1 MKKLERMLLINWHYI
16 SKEMIEFS
24 NINFLTG
31 KNGSGKSTIIDALQ
45 LLLLGDT
52 RGNFFNKA
60 ANDRTE
66 RTLEGYLRGEIG
78 DDGDTGYKYLRSGK
92 FSSYIVCEFY
102 DTVTRKNFCIG
113 VVFDVYNESGF
124 EHKFFM
130 FNGSIPE
137 NEFIGENNIPFS
149 FAELKS
155 FLTRKYGNK
164 NLEICT
170 SNTQYQVAVRGKLG
184 GLNQKFFNLFKKA
197 VTFTPINDIEKFIV
211 EYVCDVKNQIDI
223 TSMQE
228 NIRQYNSLL
237 KQVDVMNTQKN
248 QLQEIENTY
257 NGYLDECMKQR
268 EAQYLIWRAE
278 KQQLIDEYGNLQK
291 QVQDD
296 KDGKVSLEETTTQ
309 LEKTKGEIEKEIS
322 DLTGISVRTLHYYD
336 EIGLL
341 KPTEKSDAGYRLYD
355 DKALETLQQILF
367 FREFDISLKEIKAVL
382 DNPALERNQIL
393 QVQRKMLVTKKERME
408 RLIASIDDILKGE
421 NKMDFT
427 IFTKTEVEEMF
438 QTMLEHMPENM
449 RNIAIKEFGS
459 IEQWKK
465 HYMEVVSS
473 EEMQK
478 GYAKVVEWYGGKDKF
493 LSVAR
498 TPVSKEVA
506 ESYNKRIEAILQ
518 KLIAKQN
525 CDIDSFEVKE
535 LVGEYGFVMKQL
547 AQIKEEKGFMMAQT
561 QYYRNEQ
568 IKPMIDEKYGEGAS
582 DFFAQAIEN
591 YYKVK

>member
-1 MKKLERMLLINWHYI
+1 M
-16 SKEMIEFS
+16 
-24 NINFLTG
+24 
-31 KNGSGKSTIIDALQ
+31 
-45 LLLLGDT
+45 
-52 RGNFFNKA
+52 
-60 ANDRTE
+60 RT
-66 RTLEGYLRGEIG
+66 
-78 DDGDTGYKYLRSGK
+78 
-92 FSSYIVCEFY
+92 V
-102 DTVTRKNFCIG
+102 
-113 VVFDVYNESGF
+113 
-124 EHKFFM
+124 
-130 FNGSIPE
+130 
-137 NEFIGENNIPFS
+137 
-149 FAELKS
+149 
-155 FLTRKYGNK
+155 
-164 NLEICT
+164 
-170 SNTQYQVAVRGKLG
+170 
-184 GLNQKFFNLFKKA
+184 
-197 VTFTPINDIEKFIV
+197 
-211 EYVCDVKNQIDI
+211 
-223 TSMQE
+223 
-228 NIRQYNSLL
+228 
-237 KQVDVMNTQKN
+237 
-248 QLQEIENTY
+248 
-257 NGYLDECMKQR
+257 
-268 EAQYLIWRAE
+268 
-278 KQQLIDEYGNLQK
+278 
-291 QVQDD
+291 
-296 KDGKVSLEETTTQ
+296 
-309 LEKTKGEIEKEIS
+309 KEIS

-535 LVGEYGFVMKQL
+535 PVGEYGFVMKQL
-547 AQIKEEKGFMMAQT
+547 AQIKEEKGFMMAQA

>member
-1 MKKLERMLLINWHYI
+1 M
-16 SKEMIEFS
+16 
-24 NINFLTG
+24 
-31 KNGSGKSTIIDALQ
+31 
-45 LLLLGDT
+45 
-52 RGNFFNKA
+52 
-60 ANDRTE
+60 RT
-66 RTLEGYLRGEIG
+66 
-78 DDGDTGYKYLRSGK
+78 
-92 FSSYIVCEFY
+92 V
-102 DTVTRKNFCIG
+102 
-113 VVFDVYNESGF
+113 
-124 EHKFFM
+124 
-130 FNGSIPE
+130 
-137 NEFIGENNIPFS
+137 
-149 FAELKS
+149 
-155 FLTRKYGNK
+155 
-164 NLEICT
+164 
-170 SNTQYQVAVRGKLG
+170 
-184 GLNQKFFNLFKKA
+184 
-197 VTFTPINDIEKFIV
+197 
-211 EYVCDVKNQIDI
+211 
-223 TSMQE
+223 
-228 NIRQYNSLL
+228 
-237 KQVDVMNTQKN
+237 
-248 QLQEIENTY
+248 
-257 NGYLDECMKQR
+257 
-268 EAQYLIWRAE
+268 
-278 KQQLIDEYGNLQK
+278 
-291 QVQDD
+291 
-296 KDGKVSLEETTTQ
+296 
-309 LEKTKGEIEKEIS
+309 KEIS

-393 QVQRKMLVTKKERME
+393 QVQRKMLVTKKERIE

-547 AQIKEEKGFMMAQT
+547 AQIKEEKGFMMAQA

>member
-1 MKKLERMLLINWHYI
+1 M
-16 SKEMIEFS
+16 
-24 NINFLTG
+24 
-31 KNGSGKSTIIDALQ
+31 
-45 LLLLGDT
+45 
-52 RGNFFNKA
+52 
-60 ANDRTE
+60 RT
-66 RTLEGYLRGEIG
+66 
-78 DDGDTGYKYLRSGK
+78 
-92 FSSYIVCEFY
+92 V
-102 DTVTRKNFCIG
+102 
-113 VVFDVYNESGF
+113 
-124 EHKFFM
+124 
-130 FNGSIPE
+130 
-137 NEFIGENNIPFS
+137 
-149 FAELKS
+149 
-155 FLTRKYGNK
+155 
-164 NLEICT
+164 
-170 SNTQYQVAVRGKLG
+170 
-184 GLNQKFFNLFKKA
+184 
-197 VTFTPINDIEKFIV
+197 
-211 EYVCDVKNQIDI
+211 
-223 TSMQE
+223 
-228 NIRQYNSLL
+228 
-237 KQVDVMNTQKN
+237 
-248 QLQEIENTY
+248 
-257 NGYLDECMKQR
+257 
-268 EAQYLIWRAE
+268 
-278 KQQLIDEYGNLQK
+278 
-291 QVQDD
+291 
-296 KDGKVSLEETTTQ
+296 
-309 LEKTKGEIEKEIS
+309 KEIS

-449 RNIAIKEFGS
+449 KNIAIKEFGS

-547 AQIKEEKGFMMAQT
+547 AQIKEEKGFMMAQA

>member
-1 MKKLERMLLINWHYI
+1 M
-16 SKEMIEFS
+16 
-24 NINFLTG
+24 
-31 KNGSGKSTIIDALQ
+31 
-45 LLLLGDT
+45 
-52 RGNFFNKA
+52 
-60 ANDRTE
+60 RT
-66 RTLEGYLRGEIG
+66 
-78 DDGDTGYKYLRSGK
+78 
-92 FSSYIVCEFY
+92 V
-102 DTVTRKNFCIG
+102 
-113 VVFDVYNESGF
+113 
-124 EHKFFM
+124 
-130 FNGSIPE
+130 
-137 NEFIGENNIPFS
+137 
-149 FAELKS
+149 
-155 FLTRKYGNK
+155 
-164 NLEICT
+164 
-170 SNTQYQVAVRGKLG
+170 
-184 GLNQKFFNLFKKA
+184 
-197 VTFTPINDIEKFIV
+197 
-211 EYVCDVKNQIDI
+211 
-223 TSMQE
+223 
-228 NIRQYNSLL
+228 
-237 KQVDVMNTQKN
+237 
-248 QLQEIENTY
+248 
-257 NGYLDECMKQR
+257 
-268 EAQYLIWRAE
+268 
-278 KQQLIDEYGNLQK
+278 
-291 QVQDD
+291 
-296 KDGKVSLEETTTQ
+296 
-309 LEKTKGEIEKEIS
+309 KEIS

-547 AQIKEEKGFMMAQT
+547 AQIKEEKGLMMAQT

>member
-1 MKKLERMLLINWHYI
+1 M
-16 SKEMIEFS
+16 
-24 NINFLTG
+24 
-31 KNGSGKSTIIDALQ
+31 
-45 LLLLGDT
+45 
-52 RGNFFNKA
+52 
-60 ANDRTE
+60 RT
-66 RTLEGYLRGEIG
+66 
-78 DDGDTGYKYLRSGK
+78 
-92 FSSYIVCEFY
+92 V
-102 DTVTRKNFCIG
+102 
-113 VVFDVYNESGF
+113 
-124 EHKFFM
+124 
-130 FNGSIPE
+130 
-137 NEFIGENNIPFS
+137 
-149 FAELKS
+149 
-155 FLTRKYGNK
+155 
-164 NLEICT
+164 
-170 SNTQYQVAVRGKLG
+170 
-184 GLNQKFFNLFKKA
+184 
-197 VTFTPINDIEKFIV
+197 
-211 EYVCDVKNQIDI
+211 
-223 TSMQE
+223 
-228 NIRQYNSLL
+228 
-237 KQVDVMNTQKN
+237 
-248 QLQEIENTY
+248 
-257 NGYLDECMKQR
+257 
-268 EAQYLIWRAE
+268 
-278 KQQLIDEYGNLQK
+278 
-291 QVQDD
+291 
-296 KDGKVSLEETTTQ
+296 
-309 LEKTKGEIEKEIS
+309 KEIS

-547 AQIKEEKGFMMAQT
+547 AQIKEEKGFIMAQA

>member
-1 MKKLERMLLINWHYI
+1 M
-16 SKEMIEFS
+16 
-24 NINFLTG
+24 
-31 KNGSGKSTIIDALQ
+31 
-45 LLLLGDT
+45 
-52 RGNFFNKA
+52 
-60 ANDRTE
+60 RT
-66 RTLEGYLRGEIG
+66 
-78 DDGDTGYKYLRSGK
+78 
-92 FSSYIVCEFY
+92 V
-102 DTVTRKNFCIG
+102 
-113 VVFDVYNESGF
+113 
-124 EHKFFM
+124 
-130 FNGSIPE
+130 
-137 NEFIGENNIPFS
+137 
-149 FAELKS
+149 
-155 FLTRKYGNK
+155 
-164 NLEICT
+164 
-170 SNTQYQVAVRGKLG
+170 
-184 GLNQKFFNLFKKA
+184 
-197 VTFTPINDIEKFIV
+197 
-211 EYVCDVKNQIDI
+211 
-223 TSMQE
+223 
-228 NIRQYNSLL
+228 
-237 KQVDVMNTQKN
+237 
-248 QLQEIENTY
+248 
-257 NGYLDECMKQR
+257 
-268 EAQYLIWRAE
+268 
-278 KQQLIDEYGNLQK
+278 
-291 QVQDD
+291 
-296 KDGKVSLEETTTQ
+296 
-309 LEKTKGEIEKEIS
+309 KEIS

-591 YYKVK
+591 YYTSSERNRTNGIFRGRGRRRIPGAIAPDRLNGKDLPPHHPGVCGLRTRIPDRTALRAMMA

>member
-1 MKKLERMLLINWHYI
+1 M
-16 SKEMIEFS
+16 
-24 NINFLTG
+24 
-31 KNGSGKSTIIDALQ
+31 
-45 LLLLGDT
+45 
-52 RGNFFNKA
+52 
-60 ANDRTE
+60 RT
-66 RTLEGYLRGEIG
+66 
-78 DDGDTGYKYLRSGK
+78 
-92 FSSYIVCEFY
+92 V
-102 DTVTRKNFCIG
+102 
-113 VVFDVYNESGF
+113 
-124 EHKFFM
+124 
-130 FNGSIPE
+130 
-137 NEFIGENNIPFS
+137 
-149 FAELKS
+149 
-155 FLTRKYGNK
+155 
-164 NLEICT
+164 
-170 SNTQYQVAVRGKLG
+170 
-184 GLNQKFFNLFKKA
+184 
-197 VTFTPINDIEKFIV
+197 
-211 EYVCDVKNQIDI
+211 
-223 TSMQE
+223 
-228 NIRQYNSLL
+228 
-237 KQVDVMNTQKN
+237 
-248 QLQEIENTY
+248 
-257 NGYLDECMKQR
+257 
-268 EAQYLIWRAE
+268 
-278 KQQLIDEYGNLQK
+278 
-291 QVQDD
+291 
-296 KDGKVSLEETTTQ
+296 
-309 LEKTKGEIEKEIS
+309 KEIS

-547 AQIKEEKGFMMAQT
+547 AQIKEEKGVVDQDLRCFQKLFSPEG
-561 QYYRNEQ
+561 Q
-568 IKPMIDEKYGEGAS
+568 KPRIAWSGSHQKYHS
-582 DFFAQAIEN
+582 LIHDP
-591 YYKVK
+591 VPP

>member
-1 MKKLERMLLINWHYI
+1 M
-16 SKEMIEFS
+16 
-24 NINFLTG
+24 
-31 KNGSGKSTIIDALQ
+31 
-45 LLLLGDT
+45 
-52 RGNFFNKA
+52 
-60 ANDRTE
+60 RT
-66 RTLEGYLRGEIG
+66 
-78 DDGDTGYKYLRSGK
+78 
-92 FSSYIVCEFY
+92 V
-102 DTVTRKNFCIG
+102 
-113 VVFDVYNESGF
+113 
-124 EHKFFM
+124 
-130 FNGSIPE
+130 
-137 NEFIGENNIPFS
+137 
-149 FAELKS
+149 
-155 FLTRKYGNK
+155 
-164 NLEICT
+164 
-170 SNTQYQVAVRGKLG
+170 
-184 GLNQKFFNLFKKA
+184 
-197 VTFTPINDIEKFIV
+197 
-211 EYVCDVKNQIDI
+211 
-223 TSMQE
+223 
-228 NIRQYNSLL
+228 
-237 KQVDVMNTQKN
+237 
-248 QLQEIENTY
+248 
-257 NGYLDECMKQR
+257 
-268 EAQYLIWRAE
+268 
-278 KQQLIDEYGNLQK
+278 
-291 QVQDD
+291 
-296 KDGKVSLEETTTQ
+296 
-309 LEKTKGEIEKEIS
+309 KEIS

-382 DNPALERNQIL
+382 DNPALDRNQIL

-465 HYMEVVSS
+465 HYMDVVSS

-506 ESYNKRIEAILQ
+506 ESYNKRIETILQ

-535 LVGEYGFVMKQL
+535 LVGEYGFVMKQFS
-547 AQIKEEKGFMMAQT
+547 QIKEEKSLMMAQA
-561 QYYRNEQ
+561 QYYRNEK
-568 IKPMIDEKYGEGAS
+568 IRPMIDEKYGEGAS
-582 DFFAQAIEN
+582 DFFARAIESFYTN
-591 YYKVK
+591 RQVI

>member
-1 MKKLERMLLINWHYI
+1 M
-16 SKEMIEFS
+16 
-24 NINFLTG
+24 
-31 KNGSGKSTIIDALQ
+31 
-45 LLLLGDT
+45 
-52 RGNFFNKA
+52 
-60 ANDRTE
+60 RT
-66 RTLEGYLRGEIG
+66 
-78 DDGDTGYKYLRSGK
+78 
-92 FSSYIVCEFY
+92 V
-102 DTVTRKNFCIG
+102 
-113 VVFDVYNESGF
+113 
-124 EHKFFM
+124 
-130 FNGSIPE
+130 
-137 NEFIGENNIPFS
+137 
-149 FAELKS
+149 
-155 FLTRKYGNK
+155 
-164 NLEICT
+164 
-170 SNTQYQVAVRGKLG
+170 
-184 GLNQKFFNLFKKA
+184 
-197 VTFTPINDIEKFIV
+197 
-211 EYVCDVKNQIDI
+211 
-223 TSMQE
+223 
-228 NIRQYNSLL
+228 
-237 KQVDVMNTQKN
+237 
-248 QLQEIENTY
+248 
-257 NGYLDECMKQR
+257 
-268 EAQYLIWRAE
+268 
-278 KQQLIDEYGNLQK
+278 
-291 QVQDD
+291 
-296 KDGKVSLEETTTQ
+296 
-309 LEKTKGEIEKEIS
+309 KEIS
-322 DLTGISVRTLHYYD
+322 ELTGISVRTLHYYD

-341 KPTEKSDAGYRLYD
+341 KPTQKSDAGYRLYD

-498 TPVSKEVA
+498 TPVRKEVA

-547 AQIKEEKGFMMAQT
+547 AQIKEEKGFMMAQA

>member
-1 MKKLERMLLINWHYI
+1 M
-16 SKEMIEFS
+16 
-24 NINFLTG
+24 
-31 KNGSGKSTIIDALQ
+31 
-45 LLLLGDT
+45 
-52 RGNFFNKA
+52 
-60 ANDRTE
+60 RT
-66 RTLEGYLRGEIG
+66 
-78 DDGDTGYKYLRSGK
+78 
-92 FSSYIVCEFY
+92 V
-102 DTVTRKNFCIG
+102 
-113 VVFDVYNESGF
+113 
-124 EHKFFM
+124 
-130 FNGSIPE
+130 
-137 NEFIGENNIPFS
+137 
-149 FAELKS
+149 
-155 FLTRKYGNK
+155 
-164 NLEICT
+164 
-170 SNTQYQVAVRGKLG
+170 
-184 GLNQKFFNLFKKA
+184 
-197 VTFTPINDIEKFIV
+197 
-211 EYVCDVKNQIDI
+211 
-223 TSMQE
+223 
-228 NIRQYNSLL
+228 
-237 KQVDVMNTQKN
+237 
-248 QLQEIENTY
+248 
-257 NGYLDECMKQR
+257 
-268 EAQYLIWRAE
+268 
-278 KQQLIDEYGNLQK
+278 
-291 QVQDD
+291 
-296 KDGKVSLEETTTQ
+296 
-309 LEKTKGEIEKEIS
+309 KEIS

-535 LVGEYGFVMKQL
+535 LVGEYGFVRKQL

>member
-1 MKKLERMLLINWHYI
+1 M
-16 SKEMIEFS
+16 
-24 NINFLTG
+24 
-31 KNGSGKSTIIDALQ
+31 
-45 LLLLGDT
+45 
-52 RGNFFNKA
+52 
-60 ANDRTE
+60 RT
-66 RTLEGYLRGEIG
+66 
-78 DDGDTGYKYLRSGK
+78 
-92 FSSYIVCEFY
+92 V
-102 DTVTRKNFCIG
+102 
-113 VVFDVYNESGF
+113 
-124 EHKFFM
+124 
-130 FNGSIPE
+130 
-137 NEFIGENNIPFS
+137 
-149 FAELKS
+149 
-155 FLTRKYGNK
+155 
-164 NLEICT
+164 
-170 SNTQYQVAVRGKLG
+170 
-184 GLNQKFFNLFKKA
+184 
-197 VTFTPINDIEKFIV
+197 
-211 EYVCDVKNQIDI
+211 
-223 TSMQE
+223 
-228 NIRQYNSLL
+228 
-237 KQVDVMNTQKN
+237 
-248 QLQEIENTY
+248 
-257 NGYLDECMKQR
+257 
-268 EAQYLIWRAE
+268 
-278 KQQLIDEYGNLQK
+278 
-291 QVQDD
+291 
-296 KDGKVSLEETTTQ
+296 
-309 LEKTKGEIEKEIS
+309 KEIS

-493 LSVAR
+493 LSIAR

>member
-1 MKKLERMLLINWHYI
+1 M
-16 SKEMIEFS
+16 
-24 NINFLTG
+24 
-31 KNGSGKSTIIDALQ
+31 
-45 LLLLGDT
+45 
-52 RGNFFNKA
+52 
-60 ANDRTE
+60 RT
-66 RTLEGYLRGEIG
+66 
-78 DDGDTGYKYLRSGK
+78 
-92 FSSYIVCEFY
+92 V
-102 DTVTRKNFCIG
+102 
-113 VVFDVYNESGF
+113 
-124 EHKFFM
+124 
-130 FNGSIPE
+130 
-137 NEFIGENNIPFS
+137 
-149 FAELKS
+149 
-155 FLTRKYGNK
+155 
-164 NLEICT
+164 
-170 SNTQYQVAVRGKLG
+170 
-184 GLNQKFFNLFKKA
+184 
-197 VTFTPINDIEKFIV
+197 
-211 EYVCDVKNQIDI
+211 
-223 TSMQE
+223 
-228 NIRQYNSLL
+228 
-237 KQVDVMNTQKN
+237 
-248 QLQEIENTY
+248 
-257 NGYLDECMKQR
+257 
-268 EAQYLIWRAE
+268 
-278 KQQLIDEYGNLQK
+278 
-291 QVQDD
+291 
-296 KDGKVSLEETTTQ
+296 
-309 LEKTKGEIEKEIS
+309 KEIS

-382 DNPALERNQIL
+382 DNPALDRNQIL

-438 QTMLEHMPENM
+438 QTMLKHMPENM

-506 ESYNKRIEAILQ
+506 ESYNQRIEAILQ

-535 LVGEYGFVMKQL
+535 LVGEYGFVMKQFS
-547 AQIKEEKGFMMAQT
+547 QIKEEKGFMMAQA

>member
-1 MKKLERMLLINWHYI
+1 M
-16 SKEMIEFS
+16 
-24 NINFLTG
+24 
-31 KNGSGKSTIIDALQ
+31 
-45 LLLLGDT
+45 
-52 RGNFFNKA
+52 
-60 ANDRTE
+60 RT
-66 RTLEGYLRGEIG
+66 
-78 DDGDTGYKYLRSGK
+78 
-92 FSSYIVCEFY
+92 V
-102 DTVTRKNFCIG
+102 
-113 VVFDVYNESGF
+113 
-124 EHKFFM
+124 
-130 FNGSIPE
+130 
-137 NEFIGENNIPFS
+137 
-149 FAELKS
+149 
-155 FLTRKYGNK
+155 
-164 NLEICT
+164 
-170 SNTQYQVAVRGKLG
+170 
-184 GLNQKFFNLFKKA
+184 
-197 VTFTPINDIEKFIV
+197 
-211 EYVCDVKNQIDI
+211 
-223 TSMQE
+223 
-228 NIRQYNSLL
+228 
-237 KQVDVMNTQKN
+237 
-248 QLQEIENTY
+248 
-257 NGYLDECMKQR
+257 
-268 EAQYLIWRAE
+268 
-278 KQQLIDEYGNLQK
+278 
-291 QVQDD
+291 
-296 KDGKVSLEETTTQ
+296 
-309 LEKTKGEIEKEIS
+309 KEIS

-382 DNPALERNQIL
+382 DNPALDRNQIL

-478 GYAKVVEWYGGKDKF
+478 GYAKVIEWYGGKDKF

-547 AQIKEEKGFMMAQT
+547 AQIKEEKGFMMAQA

>member
-1 MKKLERMLLINWHYI
+1 M
-16 SKEMIEFS
+16 
-24 NINFLTG
+24 
-31 KNGSGKSTIIDALQ
+31 
-45 LLLLGDT
+45 
-52 RGNFFNKA
+52 
-60 ANDRTE
+60 RT
-66 RTLEGYLRGEIG
+66 
-78 DDGDTGYKYLRSGK
+78 
-92 FSSYIVCEFY
+92 V
-102 DTVTRKNFCIG
+102 
-113 VVFDVYNESGF
+113 
-124 EHKFFM
+124 
-130 FNGSIPE
+130 
-137 NEFIGENNIPFS
+137 
-149 FAELKS
+149 
-155 FLTRKYGNK
+155 
-164 NLEICT
+164 
-170 SNTQYQVAVRGKLG
+170 
-184 GLNQKFFNLFKKA
+184 
-197 VTFTPINDIEKFIV
+197 
-211 EYVCDVKNQIDI
+211 
-223 TSMQE
+223 
-228 NIRQYNSLL
+228 
-237 KQVDVMNTQKN
+237 
-248 QLQEIENTY
+248 
-257 NGYLDECMKQR
+257 
-268 EAQYLIWRAE
+268 
-278 KQQLIDEYGNLQK
+278 
-291 QVQDD
+291 
-296 KDGKVSLEETTTQ
+296 
-309 LEKTKGEIEKEIS
+309 KEIS

-382 DNPALERNQIL
+382 DNPALDRNQIL

-506 ESYNKRIEAILQ
+506 ESYNQRIEAILQ

-535 LVGEYGFVMKQL
+535 LVGEYGFVMKQFS
-547 AQIKEEKGFMMAQT
+547 QIKEEKGFMMAQA
-561 QYYRNEQ
+561 QYYRNEK
-568 IKPMIDEKYGEGAS
+568 IRPMIDEKYGEGAS
-582 DFFAQAIEN
+582 DFFARAIESF
-591 YYKVK
+591 YTSV

>member
-1 MKKLERMLLINWHYI
+1 M
-16 SKEMIEFS
+16 
-24 NINFLTG
+24 
-31 KNGSGKSTIIDALQ
+31 
-45 LLLLGDT
+45 
-52 RGNFFNKA
+52 
-60 ANDRTE
+60 RT
-66 RTLEGYLRGEIG
+66 
-78 DDGDTGYKYLRSGK
+78 
-92 FSSYIVCEFY
+92 V
-102 DTVTRKNFCIG
+102 
-113 VVFDVYNESGF
+113 
-124 EHKFFM
+124 
-130 FNGSIPE
+130 
-137 NEFIGENNIPFS
+137 
-149 FAELKS
+149 
-155 FLTRKYGNK
+155 
-164 NLEICT
+164 
-170 SNTQYQVAVRGKLG
+170 
-184 GLNQKFFNLFKKA
+184 
-197 VTFTPINDIEKFIV
+197 
-211 EYVCDVKNQIDI
+211 
-223 TSMQE
+223 
-228 NIRQYNSLL
+228 
-237 KQVDVMNTQKN
+237 
-248 QLQEIENTY
+248 
-257 NGYLDECMKQR
+257 
-268 EAQYLIWRAE
+268 
-278 KQQLIDEYGNLQK
+278 
-291 QVQDD
+291 
-296 KDGKVSLEETTTQ
+296 
-309 LEKTKGEIEKEIS
+309 KEIS

-535 LVGEYGFVMKQL
+535 IVGEYGFVMKQL
-547 AQIKEEKGFMMAQT
+547 AQIKEEKGFMMAQA

>member
-1 MKKLERMLLINWHYI
+1 M
-16 SKEMIEFS
+16 
-24 NINFLTG
+24 
-31 KNGSGKSTIIDALQ
+31 
-45 LLLLGDT
+45 
-52 RGNFFNKA
+52 
-60 ANDRTE
+60 RT
-66 RTLEGYLRGEIG
+66 
-78 DDGDTGYKYLRSGK
+78 
-92 FSSYIVCEFY
+92 V
-102 DTVTRKNFCIG
+102 
-113 VVFDVYNESGF
+113 
-124 EHKFFM
+124 
-130 FNGSIPE
+130 
-137 NEFIGENNIPFS
+137 
-149 FAELKS
+149 
-155 FLTRKYGNK
+155 
-164 NLEICT
+164 
-170 SNTQYQVAVRGKLG
+170 
-184 GLNQKFFNLFKKA
+184 
-197 VTFTPINDIEKFIV
+197 
-211 EYVCDVKNQIDI
+211 
-223 TSMQE
+223 
-228 NIRQYNSLL
+228 
-237 KQVDVMNTQKN
+237 
-248 QLQEIENTY
+248 
-257 NGYLDECMKQR
+257 
-268 EAQYLIWRAE
+268 
-278 KQQLIDEYGNLQK
+278 
-291 QVQDD
+291 
-296 KDGKVSLEETTTQ
+296 
-309 LEKTKGEIEKEIS
+309 KEIS
-322 DLTGISVRTLHYYD
+322 DLTGISVHTLHYYD

>member
-1 MKKLERMLLINWHYI
+1 M
-16 SKEMIEFS
+16 
-24 NINFLTG
+24 
-31 KNGSGKSTIIDALQ
+31 
-45 LLLLGDT
+45 
-52 RGNFFNKA
+52 
-60 ANDRTE
+60 RT
-66 RTLEGYLRGEIG
+66 
-78 DDGDTGYKYLRSGK
+78 
-92 FSSYIVCEFY
+92 V
-102 DTVTRKNFCIG
+102 
-113 VVFDVYNESGF
+113 
-124 EHKFFM
+124 
-130 FNGSIPE
+130 
-137 NEFIGENNIPFS
+137 
-149 FAELKS
+149 
-155 FLTRKYGNK
+155 
-164 NLEICT
+164 
-170 SNTQYQVAVRGKLG
+170 
-184 GLNQKFFNLFKKA
+184 
-197 VTFTPINDIEKFIV
+197 
-211 EYVCDVKNQIDI
+211 
-223 TSMQE
+223 
-228 NIRQYNSLL
+228 
-237 KQVDVMNTQKN
+237 
-248 QLQEIENTY
+248 
-257 NGYLDECMKQR
+257 
-268 EAQYLIWRAE
+268 
-278 KQQLIDEYGNLQK
+278 
-291 QVQDD
+291 
-296 KDGKVSLEETTTQ
+296 
-309 LEKTKGEIEKEIS
+309 KEIS
-322 DLTGISVRTLHYYD
+322 ELTGISVRTLHYYD

-382 DNPALERNQIL
+382 ENPALERNQIL
-393 QVQRKMLVTKKERME
+393 QMQRKMLVAKKERME
-408 RLIASIDDILKGE
+408 HLIASIDDILKGE

>member
-1 MKKLERMLLINWHYI
+1 M
-16 SKEMIEFS
+16 
-24 NINFLTG
+24 
-31 KNGSGKSTIIDALQ
+31 
-45 LLLLGDT
+45 
-52 RGNFFNKA
+52 
-60 ANDRTE
+60 RT
-66 RTLEGYLRGEIG
+66 
-78 DDGDTGYKYLRSGK
+78 
-92 FSSYIVCEFY
+92 V
-102 DTVTRKNFCIG
+102 
-113 VVFDVYNESGF
+113 
-124 EHKFFM
+124 
-130 FNGSIPE
+130 
-137 NEFIGENNIPFS
+137 
-149 FAELKS
+149 
-155 FLTRKYGNK
+155 
-164 NLEICT
+164 
-170 SNTQYQVAVRGKLG
+170 
-184 GLNQKFFNLFKKA
+184 
-197 VTFTPINDIEKFIV
+197 
-211 EYVCDVKNQIDI
+211 
-223 TSMQE
+223 
-228 NIRQYNSLL
+228 
-237 KQVDVMNTQKN
+237 
-248 QLQEIENTY
+248 
-257 NGYLDECMKQR
+257 
-268 EAQYLIWRAE
+268 
-278 KQQLIDEYGNLQK
+278 
-291 QVQDD
+291 
-296 KDGKVSLEETTTQ
+296 
-309 LEKTKGEIEKEIS
+309 KEIS

-438 QTMLEHMPENM
+438 QTMLKHMPENM
-449 RNIAIKEFGS
+449 RNIAIKEFGG

-547 AQIKEEKGFMMAQT
+547 AQIKEEKGFMMAQA

-591 YYKVK
+591 FYKVK